1 MGISKESIRNFE
13 RLKGSIPN
21 LLKKKNQIII
31 KGKMVEKK
39 ICNKLLNI

>member
-21 LLKKKNQIII
+21 LLKKKI
-31 KGKMVEKK
+31 KSLLKVRWWRKK
-39 ICNKLLNI
+39 SAINS